1 MSRKPAGGRSTTMT
15 GTPSQWPGDL
25 LDVTIRESCAED
37 RRALVRLA
45 GRDSKRPSEDR
56 LLVVEVG
63 GELIAGVPLE
73 GGEPF
78 ADPFRRTASLVALLE
93 FRAAQLRRAE
103 RRGGRLAM
111 LPRRA
116 WAGRAARR
124 AATA

>member
-1 MSRKPAGGRSTTMT
+1 MT
-15 GTPSQWPGDL
+15 GTPAPRPDDL

-45 GRDSKRPSEDR
+45 GRDSKRPPEDR
-56 LLVVEVG
+56 LLLVEVG
-63 GELIAGVPLE
+63 GELIAAVPL
-73 GGEPF
+73 GGSEPI
-78 ADPFRRTASLVALLE
+78 ADPFRHTASLVALLE
-93 FRAAQLRRAE
+93 FRAAQLRPAE